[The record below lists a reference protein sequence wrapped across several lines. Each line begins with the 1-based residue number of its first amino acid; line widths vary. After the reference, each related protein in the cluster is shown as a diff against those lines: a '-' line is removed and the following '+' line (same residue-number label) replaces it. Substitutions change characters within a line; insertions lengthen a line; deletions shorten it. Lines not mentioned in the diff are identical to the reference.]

1 IGSPRE
7 PHQPIVEAFR
17 HADGSTHRKYGGT
30 GLGLSISRDLA
41 TLLGGRV
48 SVESE
53 LGAGSTFTLW
63 LPERLPEQPGRP
75 AASQPRR
82 RAGDALTSAAA
93 APDLAHAP
101 PEPRRS
107 TPPQEVPAAT
117 AHPAAPRA
125 RTGQQGRVLL
135 IIEDDP
141 VFSDILRDLAHEQG
155 FEALLAHDAAQGL
168 AALRDHAVS
177 AVLLDMH
184 LPDRTGLSLLDEIKR
199 NPETRH
205 IPVHVV
211 SVADYS
217 HEALSR
223 GAVGYA
229 LKPVDR
235 EQVADALRRLD
246 SRLSPGVR

>member
-1 IGSPRE
+1 
-7 PHQPIVEAFR
+7 
-17 HADGSTHRKYGGT
+17 
-30 GLGLSISRDLA
+30 LGLSISRDLA
-41 TLLGGRV
+41 TLLGGGVR
-48 SVESE
+48 VESE

-63 LPERLPEQPGRP
+63 LPERLPEQPGRQVAP
-75 AASQPRR
+75 QPPR
-82 RAGDALTSAAA
+82 RAGDSLDPAT

-107 TPPQEVPAAT
+107 VAQQQAPGAA
-117 AHPAAPRA
+117 AQPGAPRD
-125 RTGQQGRVLL
+125 RTGKEGRILL

-141 VFSDILRDLAHEQG
+141 AFSDILRDLAQEQG

-205 IPVHVV
+205 IP
-211 SVADYS
+211 
-217 HEALSR
+217 
-223 GAVGYA
+223 
-229 LKPVDR
+229 
-235 EQVADALRRLD
+235 
-246 SRLSPGVR
+246 